1 MNMEKE
7 FSRRQRV
14 AQELHKKI
22 AFILQRKIRDP
33 RLRIMI
39 TVSGVE
45 ISRDLSYAKIFITCL
60 NEENHKDIQDTVNAL
75 KEASSYIRMLL
86 SKIIKLRTVPKLTF
100 FYDPSLTQARYM
112 LTLISNTI
120 KNDMIQCSSRAS
132 SRNEGGSM

>member
-1 MNMEKE
+1 MEKE